1 MTGALPMGSYP
12 PPHGAYPPPP
22 MGYPGFAPPP
32 MGYRPPAP
40 GYPPY
45 APPAGYGYAQP
56 PAPFPGAFPPYG
68 APRPHGAAP
77 YRPPPPTP
85 APSAPAPGAPP
96 PGAKLSL
103 PPPPGGA
110 KVYLGP
116 SVEKKT
122 SLYVGKIPDG
132 LEDADVK
139 ALLDKC
145 GQVLSWKRVMD
156 VETKKPKGFGF
167 AEYEKAEHV
176 MRALRLLAG
185 LKIGHAELLVK
196 VDSKTQ
202 VRTPRPALSHLLER
216 HSTLPGDSRPEARA
230 PVPRS
235 AVSVP
240 PPRLARQPPTPPPPR
255 LARQPPTPPASAGLQ
270 AYLDDYASR
279 RREILKKARETAVPP
294 KSPVR
299 DPLQPAS
306 PRRWR
311 RAQR

>member
-1 MTGALPMGSYP
+1 MTGAPPMGSYP

-45 APPAGYGYAQP
+45 GPPAGYGYAQP
-56 PAPFPGAFPPYG
+56 PTPFPGAFPPYG
-68 APRPHGAAP
+68 APLPHGAAA
-77 YRPPPPTP
+77 YRPPPPT
-85 APSAPAPGAPP
+85 
-96 PGAKLSL
+96 
-103 PPPPGGA
+103 PPPGGA

-240 PPRLARQPPTPPPPR
+240 PPRLARQPPTPP
-255 LARQPPTPPASAGLQ
+255 ASAGLQ